1 MKEQY
6 WRLRGEKELVYMSGN
21 AKIFSKST
29 IEMITIEEPLIKKEN
44 ILNKNSA
51 TKITT

>member
-6 WRLRGEKELVYMSGN
+6 WKLRREKESVYMSGN
-21 AKIFSKST
+21 ANIFSKPT
-29 IEMITIEEPLIKKEN
+29 IDMITIEEPLIKKEN

-51 TKITT
+51 T